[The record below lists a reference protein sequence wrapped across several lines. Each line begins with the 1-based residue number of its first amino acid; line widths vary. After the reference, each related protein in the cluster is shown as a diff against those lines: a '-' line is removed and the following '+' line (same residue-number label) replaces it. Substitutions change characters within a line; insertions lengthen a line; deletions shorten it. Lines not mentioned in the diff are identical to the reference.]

1 MAIGEKLWAG
11 KAKTMGMA
19 VKGANADGVSL
30 ECTWMADV
38 KGMGIAKGIDGNI
51 LFTGNTMI
59 SPTSGGGIMGTGMLT
74 TMTGDM
80 AVIKGSGYG
89 KPEGAKGKGVGIW
102 NFMTMSQKLAWMNMT
117 VAITT
122 QEGAP
127 KWKEFDIL
135 GLGMEVTLQV

>member
-1 MAIGEKLWAG
+1 MAIGEKLWEG

-19 VKGANADGVSL
+19 IKGANADGVSL
-30 ECTWMADV
+30 EYTWMADV
-38 KGMGIAKGIDGNI
+38 KGMGKAKGVDGNI
-51 LFTGNTMI
+51 LFTGNTLI
-59 SPTSGGGIMGTGMLT
+59 SPTGGGATMGTGMFT

-89 KPEGAKGKGVGIW
+89 KPEGTKGKGVGIW

-122 QEGAP
+122 QEGDP
-127 KWKEFDIL
+127 MWKEFDL
-135 GLGMEVTLQV
+135 VVWEWK

>member
-1 MAIGEKLWAG
+1 MVIGEKLWEG

-19 VKGANADGVSL
+19 IKGANADGVSL
-30 ECTWMADV
+30 EYTWMADV
-38 KGMGIAKGIDGNI
+38 KGMGKAKGVDGSI
-51 LFTGNTMI
+51 IFTGMTLI
-59 SPTSGGGIMGTGMLT
+59 SPTGGGGTKGTGMFT

-102 NFMTMSQKLAWMNMT
+102 SFMTMSQKLAWMNMT

-122 QEGAP
+122 QEGDP
-127 KWKEFDIL
+127 MWKEFDL
-135 GLGMEVTLQV
+135 VVWEWK

>member
-1 MAIGEKLWAG
+1 MAKNYGKV

-19 VKGANADGVSL
+19 IKGANADGVSL
-30 ECTWMADV
+30 EYTWMADV
-38 KGMGIAKGIDGNI
+38 KGMGKAKGVDGNI

-59 SPTSGGGIMGTGMLT
+59 SPTGGGGTMGTGMFT

-122 QEGAP
+122 QEGDP
-127 KWKEFDIL
+127 MWKEFDL
-135 GLGMEVTLQV
+135 VVWEWK